1 MGRDTV
7 VSCSTNK
14 DISQQVI
21 MEVVFVFFFPLRY
34 LIRNC
39 SEKNLV

>member
-21 MEVVFVFFFPLRY
+21 MEVVFVFFFS
-34 LIRNC
+34 
-39 SEKNLV
+39 SEVLDQKLQ